1 MEVKIVMKKF
11 RRILSIV
18 LSILMVASVAAFSA
32 SAATEETIPAGTQI
46 LFDNTATQW
55 TDVYIYGWQYG
66 FAGEF
71 LPMTKTATAN
81 IYSYTL
87 PEAVPVNSEFCLFVN
102 QAGWAGATQTKNVK
116 FTAPATEQN
125 TVVPAAGTSPLD
137 YTWAYN
143 APPAPAPYVSA
154 TPSKSFATEMDVVL
168 YTNIANATYS
178 LDGGVT
184 EIAYTDGTIIHIT
197 ETTTVTLVGTPVGS
211 DPIIAEYTYTKVG
224 ATTITATVTGGYD
237 GPVYAYLFGGDRIGA
252 AFYLM
257 TKDGNNYTYSFEG
270 AAQVIFTT
278 TNDWA
283 TAEKLNSDEPL
294 VAAGTTAH
302 FDLVH
307 A

>member
-1 MEVKIVMKKF
+1 MKKF

-87 PEAVPVNSEFCLFVN
+87 PEAVTVGSEFCLFVN
-102 QAGWAGATQTKNVK
+102 QAGWAGATQTKNAAFPSADV
-116 FTAPATEQN
+116 N

-137 YTWAYN
+137 ITWTYN

-154 TPSKSFATEMDVVL
+154 TPSKSFATEMDAVL
-168 YTNIANATYS
+168 YTNCDTAEYKIGN
-178 LDGGVT
+178 VT
-184 EIAYTDGTIIHIT
+184 KPYTDGTIIKIT
-197 ETTTVTLVGTPVGS
+197 DTTTVVLTGYDENLEVVAT
-211 DPIIAEYTYTKVG
+211 ATYTYTKVG

>member
-1 MEVKIVMKKF
+1 MKKF

-46 LFDNTATQW
+46 LFDNTNAKW
-55 TDVYIYGWQYG
+55 ENVYIYGWQYG

-71 LPMTKTATAN
+71 IPMTKTATAN

-125 TVVPAAGTSPLD
+125 TVVPTAGTSPLD

-154 TPSKSFATEMDVVL
+154 TPSKNFAAAMDVVL
-168 YTNIANATYS
+168 YTNCATAVYS
-178 LDGGVT
+178 KNGADPV
-184 EIAYTDGTIIHIT
+184 AYTDGTIVNIT
-197 ETTTVTLVGTPVGS
+197 ETSTFTLIGTTASGDTVT
-211 DPIIAEYTYTKVG
+211 AEYTYTKVG
-224 ATTITATVTGGYD
+224 MTTITATVTGGYD

-257 TKDGNNYTYSFEG
+257 TRDGNNYTYSFEG

-278 TNDWA
+278 ANDWA
-283 TAEKLNSDEPL
+283 SPDMEKLNSDEPL

>member
-1 MEVKIVMKKF
+1 MKKF

-46 LFDNTATQW
+46 LFDNTNAKW
-55 TDVYIYGWQYG
+55 DNVYIYGWQFG

-71 LPMTKTATAN
+71 LPMTKTATDN

-87 PEAVPVNSEFCLFVN
+87 PEAVTVGSEFCLFVN
-102 QAGWAGATQTKNVK
+102 QAGWAGATQTKNAAFPSADK
-116 FTAPATEQN
+116 N
-125 TVVPAAGTSPLD
+125 TVVAAAGTSPLD
-137 YTWAYN
+137 ITWTYT

-168 YTNIANATYS
+168 YTNCADATYTIAGS
-178 LDGGVT
+178 TEEIPYADGDILKVNKTT
-184 EIAYTDGTIIHIT
+184 EI
-197 ETTTVTLVGTPVGS
+197 TLKGYDAAGREVAT
-211 DPIIAEYTYTKVG
+211 ATYTYTAVG

-257 TKDGNNYTYSFEG
+257 TKTGNNYTFSFEG